1 MKTYTFNGKNFD
13 TDDQNFLID
22 YKTWEKDFATG
33 MAYELGMVEGLT
45 DRHWE
50 VIRYIQE
57 AFEKTGHR
65 PSLYETCR
73 AMALNANGL
82 RALFPTGYLRGACL
96 IAGVGYT
103 ETCRPDVLKIPE
115 PRVEPP
121 AKTGFLTKD
130 KALPNRYLRISY

>member
-82 RALFPTGYLRGACL
+82 RALSPPVISGGRVLSPAWDTRKP
-96 IAGVGYT
+96 AG
-103 ETCRPDVLKIPE
+103 RM
-115 PRVEPP
+115 
-121 AKTGFLTKD
+121 
-130 KALPNRYLRISY
+130 S